1 MCLWVIR
8 IFCTFEGIPNL
19 VIEYINKGHN
29 KIAVKK
35 YIHYIDSFIIA
46 NSNFEL
52 LFFRLYNNYRK
63 G

>member
-1 MCLWVIR
+1 MCLFFGGVSVIR

-19 VIEYINKGHN
+19 VIEYISKGHN

-46 NSNFEL
+46 NIRILNY
-52 LFFRLYNNYRK
+52 FFSSL
-63 G
+63 